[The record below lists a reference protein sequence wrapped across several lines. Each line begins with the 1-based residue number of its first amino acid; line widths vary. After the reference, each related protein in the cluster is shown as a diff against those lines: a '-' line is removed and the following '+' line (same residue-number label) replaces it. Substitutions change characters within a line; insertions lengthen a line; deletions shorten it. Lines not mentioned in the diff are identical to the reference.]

1 MPEFRGKGIGHLMMN
16 YAIEKADAQEPPMPI
31 FLEALP
37 NARPVYL
44 HLGFKSREGPGR
56 EIVMVRRGPA

>member
-1 MPEFRGKGIGHLMMN
+1 MLMD
-16 YAIEKADAQEPPMPI
+16 YAIKKADNQVPPAPLY
-31 FLEALP
+31 LEALP

-56 EIVMVRRGPA
+56 ELVMIRRSG